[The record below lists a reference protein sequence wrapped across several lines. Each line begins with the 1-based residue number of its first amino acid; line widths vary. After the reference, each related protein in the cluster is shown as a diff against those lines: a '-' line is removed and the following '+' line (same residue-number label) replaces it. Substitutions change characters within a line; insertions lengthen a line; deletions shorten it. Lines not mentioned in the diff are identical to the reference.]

1 MSEGFHVHG
10 PHDHEV
16 EHAAQHGDPFAGRI
30 AVMTAIFAT
39 IGAMFGYMG
48 GATQN
53 AALLY
58 KNEAAIR
65 RAEASDQ
72 WNFYQAKS
80 SKQNIAEL
88 GSTLTAGDAQAKY
101 LKEVERYKKEKEE
114 IMPEAK
120 KLEDA
125 SKEAELASEAS
136 MHVHHRWAQATTFIQ
151 IAIALAAITIL
162 TRNKGLQ
169 YGAYGV
175 AAAAIAIGA
184 LAFLHI

>member
-10 PHDHEV
+10 PHEHEV
-16 EHAAQHGDPFAGRI
+16 EHQAQHGDPFAGHI

-39 IGAMFGYMG
+39 IGALFGYMG

-53 AALLY
+53 AALLH

-80 SKQNIAEL
+80 SKQNLAEL
-88 GSTLTAGDAQAKY
+88 GATLTTGEQQQRY
-101 LKEVERYKKEKEE
+101 LSEAARYKKEKEE

-125 SKEAELASEAS
+125 AKTAEQESEAS
-136 MHVHHRWAQATTFIQ
+136 MHVHHRWAQATTLIQ
-151 IAIALAAITIL
+151 IAIAMAAITIL
-162 TRNKGLQ
+162 TRNRGLQ
-169 YGAYGV
+169 YAAYG
-175 AAAAIAIGA
+175 AAAVAVVVGA
-184 LAFLHI
+184 LALAHI

>member
-16 EHAAQHGDPFAGRI
+16 EHQAQHGDPFAGRI

-80 SKQNIAEL
+80 SKQNLAEL
-88 GSTLTAGDAQAKY
+88 GATLTTGDVQARY
-101 LKEVERYKKEKEE
+101 QKEVDRYKKEKDE

-120 KLEDA
+120 KLEDQA
-125 SKEAELASEAS
+125 KAAETASEAS
-136 MHVHHRWAQATTFIQ
+136 MHVHHRWAQATTLIQ

-162 TRNKGLQ
+162 TRNRGLQ
-169 YGAYGV
+169 YAAYGV
-175 AAAAIAIGA
+175 AAVAVVVGA
-184 LAFLHI
+184 FAFLHI